1 MAQQA
6 ALQVRRGGASR
17 LPGKKCI
24 VLHQA
29 RVTIFGQCPALR
41 SVQQLGKQ
49 VKLRRHQ
56 RAVVDERGL
65 VVARRREVAFR
76 QSNPRRAENCASP
89 MPMKPESQVYR
100 LSHQR
105 PGVL

>member
-1 MAQQA
+1 MIHIHFIQRFDFSSLDVYKRQ
-6 ALQVRRGGASR
+6 
-17 LPGKKCI
+17 

-49 VKLRRHQ
+49 VTLRRHQ

-65 VVARRREVAFR
+65 VVARRREV
-76 QSNPRRAENCASP
+76 
-89 MPMKPESQVYR
+89 
-100 LSHQR
+100 
-105 PGVL
+105 GVQTVERWV